1 MPVLVADKGRLL
13 FSTSPAIA
21 ARRVGCRAA
30 RAAGSIGVVPVR
42 GGVRAAARV
51 DRLAVSELA
60 RVAGVLFL
68 ASARAAGAR
77 AAVRRSGMPIVP
89 AVGRRLSVSPAGRSV
104 GVRLRMPGRAVRV
117 SASRAAGRVARL
129 LEVWDTLPAPWAAVV
144 VPQVGFVG
152 RSLAALEYL
161 RGAAVGWDAASGAV
175 SVGGQVVVGDDGGTV
190 RAASV
195 EGAAAVIARQCE
207 SLAVVVGVAIA
218 HRGEVRQA
226 KADRLRKSARIA
238 VGKAAKALARG
249 GIEAN
254 RARALQA
261 ELLWRESRI

>member
-1 MPVLVADKGRLL
+1 MPGLLADKGRVLV
-13 FSTSPAIA
+13 STSPAIA

-30 RAAGSIGVVPVR
+30 RVSGLAGVVPAR
-42 GGVRAAARV
+42 GGVRPAARV
-51 DRLAVSELA
+51 GRLSVSELA
-60 RVAGVLFL
+60 RVARVLFQ
-68 ASARAAGAR
+68 ASAVSAGSR

-89 AVGRRLSVSPAGRSV
+89 AVGRRLSVSAAGRSV
-104 GVRLRMPGRAVRV
+104 GVRLRMPGRALQV
-117 SASRAAGRVARL
+117 STSRAAGRVARL
-129 LEVWDTLPAPWAAVV
+129 LEIWDTLPAPWAAVV

-161 RGAAVGWDAASGAV
+161 RGAAVAWDAASGAV

-190 RAASV
+190 RASSV

-218 HRGEVRQA
+218 HRGELRQA

-238 VGKAAKALARG
+238 VGKAARALARG

-254 RARALQA
+254 RARALRA